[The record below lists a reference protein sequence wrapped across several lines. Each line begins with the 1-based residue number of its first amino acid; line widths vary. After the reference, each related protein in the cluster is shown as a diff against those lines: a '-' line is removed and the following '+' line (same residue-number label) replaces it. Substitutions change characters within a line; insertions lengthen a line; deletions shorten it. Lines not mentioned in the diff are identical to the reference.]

1 MRVSIPAIRSPR
13 RVTSNGDVTP
23 DLGLHG
29 GTTIHFEGNNYAAL
43 FSAENHSM
51 DYYCQITQSVDSDS
65 WTTILSQPGDTE
77 VFIGAQLVASA
88 FIVDSLMSGINTIA
102 SAGNDT
108 LTDPFGADYNV
119 YYGARGVD
127 VLTGGSASEVFLGRA
142 DNDAILGGFGFDTVY
157 GGDGDDFINCGYN
170 GDLIFGGA
178 GNDQF
183 QFLHALDGVVNIDTV
198 LDFQSGQDVMELS
211 AAVFTVFSGQ
221 IGSFVITSANLT
233 YNSVTGVVAYDANG
247 AGPAAPVTFAVLGL
261 VGHPALLGN
270 DFLIVS

>member
-1 MRVSIPAIRSPR
+1 MP
-13 RVTSNGDVTP
+13 TP
-23 DLGLHG
+23 VGLTNIAAGIG
-29 GTTIHFEGNNYAAL
+29 GFVIYGQDAGV
-43 FSAENHSM
+43 HSG
-51 DYYCQITQSVDSDS
+51 YS
-65 WTTILSQPGDTE
+65 
-77 VFIGAQLVASA
+77 VASA

-127 VLTGGSASEVFLGRA
+127 VLTGGSASEVFLGGA

-211 AAVFTVFSGQ
+211 AAVFTVLSGQ

-233 YNSVTGVVAYDANG
+233 YNSVT
-247 AGPAAPVTFAVLGL
+247 GPAAPVTFAVLGL